1 LPVPTA
7 SERGRSR
14 LTAGVLITF
23 LPAAASADLIYLADG
38 SRLAGELLASTADGF
53 VIRTGFAGKLT
64 VPTASVAGVTTDAP
78 MMIGLLSS
86 DRVRGRLEYVPDD
99 GTQRLTG
106 TAFGAL
112 EVPVGELAAIWPPDQ
127 QPPTLRR
134 ADQAHRAAMARV
146 RAEHTAE
153 VQAVEERL
161 ATYTDPWSGRIT
173 AGLNGASGNAQRLLF
188 NGRAEALRE
197 TPHDRLMLYAAGTMQ
212 EQNKVLTAKEIR
224 LGANIEHDIGGDWYA
239 FARQELHKDKF
250 ANIELRSQTLGGI
263 GHFLIR
269 KPTHEWKLRG
279 GLGYQFEARE
289 TGNNL
294 RQGII
299 ALGYDYKVEVNEWM
313 RFTHNITYFPTF
325 DSPAKDYRIDSNI
338 GVEIPLGYSDLWSL
352 RLGLRHL
359 YDPLPANVA
368 KSLDPTYGADIV
380 VDIP

>member
-1 LPVPTA
+1 MPVPTA
-7 SERGRSR
+7 VKRDRSR
-14 LTAGVLITF
+14 LVASILLTF
-23 LPAAASADLIYLADG
+23 LPAAVSADLIYLTDG
-38 SRLAGELLASTADGF
+38 SRLAGELRASTAAGY
-53 VIRTGFAGKLT
+53 VIATGFAGELT
-64 VPTASVAGVTTDAP
+64 VPAATVAGITTDAP
-78 MMIGLLSS
+78 MVVGMQST
-86 DRVRGRLEYVPDD
+86 DRVLGQLEYDPEQGV
-99 GTQRLTG
+99 QRLTG

-112 EVPVGELAAIWPPDQ
+112 DIAVATLAAVWPPDQ
-127 QPPTLRR
+127 QPPALRR
-134 ADQAHRAAMARV
+134 ADQAHRAAMARAKAAH
-146 RAEHTAE
+146 AEE
-153 VQAVEERL
+153 VKQVQERL
-161 ATYTDPWSGRIT
+161 ADFVDPWSGRIT

-197 TPHDRLMLYAAGTMQ
+197 TPRDRLMLYAEGTMQ

-289 TGNNL
+289 TGGNL

-313 RFTHNITYFPTF
+313 RFTHNVTYFPTF

-359 YDPLPANVA
+359 YDPLPANGA
-368 KSLDPTYGADIV
+368 KSLDTTYGADIV